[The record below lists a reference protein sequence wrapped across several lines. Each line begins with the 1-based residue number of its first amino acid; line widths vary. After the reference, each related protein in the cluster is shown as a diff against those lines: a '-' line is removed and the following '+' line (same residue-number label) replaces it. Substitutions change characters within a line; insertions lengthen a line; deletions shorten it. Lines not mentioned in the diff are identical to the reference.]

1 MFPTLNFTEQ
11 FLTAAKLILM
21 IILFY
26 SSLKIPLLSHSLKA
40 VLPFIC
46 HCIYVFRVFLRIVS
60 NYFPKQHQKIGL
72 CDGDEF
78 CLL

>member
-1 MFPTLNFTEQ
+1 MFPTLKFAGQ
-11 FLTAAKLILM
+11 FLTAAILILM
-21 IILFY
+21 IISFY
-26 SSLKIPLLSHSLKA
+26 SSLQIPLLSHSLKA
-40 VLPFIC
+40 VLPFIY
-46 HCIYVFRVFLRIVS
+46 HCIYVFRVFLRITS

>member
-1 MFPTLNFTEQ
+1 
-11 FLTAAKLILM
+11 
-21 IILFY
+21 
-26 SSLKIPLLSHSLKA
+26 
-40 VLPFIC
+40 
-46 HCIYVFRVFLRIVS
+46 VFLRITS